1 MKCSTPKLIG
11 GVFMS
16 EQPKSKID
24 MSSGWKSFE
33 ELKESYSPA
42 EIKFEK
48 ARRSI
53 GLWLGPLLFMIILL
67 MPAPAGL
74 TFKAQEVLAITA
86 LTITWWICE
95 PIPIPAAGLIPF
107 IMIPAMSIIPLKDFL
122 AVLGHENN
130 WLMIGAYIFI
140 GALVQHGFTKRM
152 ALWIL
157 SRKVAS
163 VSPFALL
170 FTYTLAVAIVS
181 AFLSNIAC
189 TMLFLVIGAGV
200 AEALNIN
207 NVHPFSK
214 AMKFGAAYGSQA
226 GGFMTPIGS
235 PNTNFLAMGL
245 IASLTGYQVRFGDWM
260 AFGIPF
266 GIVMLVIMIFYFRGI
281 FNLKLEN
288 LGSARE
294 YAERELKAMGPL
306 TVGERN
312 GLIVLITAIV
322 LWLVPSV
329 ASMIL
334 GKDAALTKYLDTV
347 LNGTIVALFAALLA
361 FLLPTDWKER
371 KFTVNWTN
379 SEREVN
385 WGAIIIVT
393 TGFALGNAMNA
404 KDVGLL
410 AWSANQLSYVF
421 AGSSPWMVILGLT
434 TIGVALTQFLP
445 NVPAIAMLIPIAVP
459 TALAVGLNPVAIG
472 LTVAIACQ
480 QSYAMPIA
488 APQMALVYGS
498 GGLKITEFV
507 KVGSVLSLFSIPIT
521 AFVIYNWT
529 NWLFPFLAK

>member
-1 MKCSTPKLIG
+1 
-11 GVFMS
+11 MS
-16 EQPKSKID
+16 EENKSKVD

-33 ELKESYSPA
+33 ELKATYSPA

-53 GLWLGPLLFMIILL
+53 GLWLGPLLFFIIFF

-107 IMIPAMSIIPLKDFL
+107 IMIPAMSIIPMKDFL

-140 GALVQHGFTKRM
+140 GALVQHGFTKRV

-157 SRKVAS
+157 SRKVAA
-163 VSPFALL
+163 VSSFALIGT
-170 FTYTLAVAIVS
+170 FTVAVAIVS

-189 TMLFLVIGAGV
+189 TMLFLVIGAGI

-207 NVHPFSK
+207 NEHPFSK
-214 AMKFGAAYGSQA
+214 AMKFGAAYGSQS
-226 GGFMTPIGS
+226 GGFMTPIGA
-235 PNTNFLAMGL
+235 PNTNFLTMGL
-245 IASLTGYQVRFGDWM
+245 IASLTGFQLRFGDWM

-266 GIVMLVIMIFYFRGI
+266 GIVMLIIMLFYFRGV
-281 FNLKLEN
+281 FNMKLEN
-288 LGSARE
+288 LESARE
-294 YAERELKAMGPL
+294 YAERELKTMGPL

-312 GLIVLITAIV
+312 GLIVLTTAII

-329 ASMIL
+329 ASML
-334 GKDAALTKYLDTV
+334 FGKDAALTKYLDTV
-347 LNGTIVALFAALLA
+347 LNGTLVALFAAVLA

-371 KFTVNWTN
+371 KFTVNWTR
-379 SEREVN
+379 SEREIN

-404 KDVGLL
+404 KDVGLI
-410 AWSANQLSYVF
+410 AWSAQNLSHVF

-434 TIGVALTQFLP
+434 TIGVILTQFLP

-459 TALAVGLNPVAIG
+459 TAMAIGLNPVAMG
-472 LTVAIACQ
+472 LTIAIACQ

-498 GGLKITEFV
+498 GGLKITEFI
-507 KVGSVLSLFSIPIT
+507 KVGSLLSLISIPFT
-521 AFVIYNWT
+521 AFIVYYWT
-529 NWLFPFLAK
+529 NLLFPFIPK

>member
-1 MKCSTPKLIG
+1 
-11 GVFMS
+11 MS
-16 EQPKSKID
+16 EQSKPQLD

-33 ELKESYSPA
+33 ELKATYSPA

-48 ARRSI
+48 TRRSV
-53 GLWLGPLLFMIILL
+53 GLWLGPLLFLL
-67 MPAPAGL
+67 IFIMPTPEGL

-107 IMIPAMSIIPLKDFL
+107 IFIPAMSIVPMKDFL

-163 VSPFALL
+163 RSSFALL
-170 FTYTLAVAIVS
+170 LTYTFAVALVS
-181 AFLSNIAC
+181 ALLSNIAC
-189 TMLFLVIGAGV
+189 TMLFLVIGAGI
-200 AEALNIN
+200 AESLKIGNE
-207 NVHPFSK
+207 HPFSK
-214 AMKFGAAYGSQA
+214 AMKFGAAYGSQS
-226 GGFMTPIGS
+226 GGFMTPVGS

-245 IASLTGYQVRFGDWM
+245 IGSLAGYQVRFGDWM

-266 GIVMLVIMIFYFRGI
+266 GIIMLLFMVFYFRSI
-281 FNLKLEN
+281 FNLQLDN
-288 LGSARE
+288 LSSARE
-294 YAERELKAMGPL
+294 YAERELKALGPL

-312 GLIVLITAIV
+312 ALIVLITAIV
-322 LWLVPSV
+322 LWLVPSI
-329 ASMIL
+329 ASMIF
-334 GKDAALTKYLDTV
+334 GKDAQITLYLDTIF
-347 LNGTIVALFAALLA
+347 NGTIVALFCALLA

-371 KFTVNWTN
+371 KFTINWTR

-393 TGFALGNAMNA
+393 TGFAIGNAMNA
-404 KDVGLL
+404 KGVGLI
-410 AWSANQLSYVF
+410 AWSAQHLSNVF
-421 AGSSPWMVILGLT
+421 AGASPWLIVLGFT
-434 TIGVALTQFLP
+434 IIGVILTQFLP
-445 NVPAIAMLIPIAVP
+445 NVPAIAILIPIAIP
-459 TALAVGLNPVAIG
+459 TALAVGLNPVAMG

-498 GGLKITEFV
+498 GGLKITEFIR
-507 KVGSVLSLFSIPIT
+507 VGSLISLISVPLV
-521 AFVIYNWT
+521 AFIVYNWS
-529 NWLFPFLAK
+529 NWLFPFIPK